1 MVTVTSLADLP
12 AHPYINA
19 EGHLPQDY
27 AQKIGAYAILDQ
39 QQSLTHLGFSR
50 NVLLSLKQNLI
61 RNPDACHWV
70 KVATIDRP
78 SKRDL
83 EAILQHWQEECG
95 GSPYTDD
102 NPEKL
107 WNQSINLHENMT
119 EDEKAAYD
127 DPTLNDRGRVKALK
141 KTSRRLE
148 AEILV
153 RLEARGCHEEL
164 RFNPKLKETGVL
176 DIKE

>member
-12 AHPYINA
+12 THPYINA
-19 EGHLPQDY
+19 DGHLPQDY
-27 AQKIGAYAILDQ
+27 GQKIGAYAILDQ
-39 QQSLTHLGFSR
+39 QQSLVHLGLSR

-83 EAILQHWQEECG
+83 EAILHQWETESG
-95 GSPYTDD
+95 GSPYSEH
-102 NPEKL
+102 NPAER
-107 WNQSINLHENMT
+107 WNQSISLHEQMT
-119 EDEKAAYD
+119 EAEKAAYG
-127 DPTLNDRGRVKALK
+127 DPTLSDRGRVKALK
-141 KTSRRLE
+141 KTSHRLE
-148 AEILV
+148 TEILS
-153 RLEARGCHEEL
+153 RLEARGCQENL

-176 DIKE
+176 DIKD